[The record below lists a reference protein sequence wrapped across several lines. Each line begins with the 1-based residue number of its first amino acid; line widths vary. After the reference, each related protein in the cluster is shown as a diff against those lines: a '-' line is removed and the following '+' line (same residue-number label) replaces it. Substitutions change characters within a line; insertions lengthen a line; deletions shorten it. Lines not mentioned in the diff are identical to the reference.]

1 MKVLRFNLKAQ
12 FIIEHSYESNNS
24 CFKIELKAQFIN
36 EHSYESNKSC
46 WKSTMETLDE
56 YVKSVLS

>member
-1 MKVLRFNLKAQ
+1 MYWFLYDRDLCHESVKIELKAQ
-12 FIIEHSYESNNS
+12 FINEHSYESNKS

-46 WKSTMETLDE
+46 
-56 YVKSVLS
+56 